1 MVSYH
6 LQSGDEIV
14 VSNVIRTTLSIS
26 NSRDYTPCVCSGEY
40 RRSFTTG
47 NCGKNGGSPFYI
59 VEDGKQI
66 IGCGGIIDT
75 GAAQQKAIW
84 FLFSFCLH
92 IRERALEETLLK
104 RWRRMRIFCGPGG
117 QKWVLR

>member
-1 MVSYH
+1 MYCNSCEDDAFVQENIESH
-6 LQSGDEIV
+6 SPHAIV
-14 VSNVIRTTLSIS
+14 ERTADP
-26 NSRDYTPCVCSGEY
+26 R
-40 RRSFTTG
+40 
-47 NCGKNGGSPFYI
+47 FYV

-92 IRERALEETLLK
+92 IRERALEETSLK